1 MRARDRFGFGL
12 SGLADNILGT
22 FLGVHLFVF
31 YTDVVGL
38 DALYVSLGLT
48 LALVWNAL
56 GDFFMGRLSDRT
68 TLKAG
73 RRRPY
78 LLLGAVPL
86 GAAFIL
92 LLSPP
97 TQLQGGALGLYFTVT
112 LLFLFSMKTMVQ
124 VPALSLLPELAKES
138 GERTRLAAAREQLGN
153 VGDLLG
159 LLLPVLWL
167 MMSGAMDEGAA
178 PSRVRTGFSQAAWVI
193 GGIAT
198 LAVLGAFFGT
208 REDRSVKPATA
219 MSARDVLR
227 ALSGHRPFRAL
238 LGAAALGALALS
250 FVQSM
255 ILYVLHHVMRET
267 APEIELMA
275 FVINAVSAIASYPL
289 WTRFAARV
297 GKVTA
302 FRVGLGISS
311 VAFVSVFLVGPGD
324 YFALALVMAF
334 SGAANVGFWMLL
346 HSLNADC
353 ADLDAARHGE
363 RREGLFMGF
372 AALVKKLAIAGAAAG
387 VGVGLTAIGYE
398 EGAVPSTDVVFRL
411 QILFAVPP
419 TMLALGALWCFRSY
433 DRSTDDDGRASTE
446 ALAPAE

>member
-1 MRARDRFGFGL
+1 MRTRDRFAFGL

-31 YTDVVGL
+31 YTDVIGL
-38 DALYVSLGLT
+38 DPLYVSLGLT
-48 LALVWNAL
+48 LALGWNAL

-68 TLKAG
+68 TLRAG

-78 LLLGAVPL
+78 LLLGALPL
-86 GAAFIL
+86 GVAFIV

-97 TQLQGGALGLYFTVT
+97 AQLSGDALGLYFTVA

-124 VPALSLLPELAKES
+124 VPALSLLPELSKDG

-159 LLLPVLWL
+159 LLLPILWL
-167 MMSGAMDEGAA
+167 MATGAMEESAA
-178 PSRVRTGFSQAAWVI
+178 PSAVREGFAQAAWAI

-198 LAVLGAFFGT
+198 LAVLGAFLGT
-208 REDRSVKPATA
+208 REDGSVKPAAA
-219 MSARDVLR
+219 MSARAVLNVI
-227 ALSGHRPFRAL
+227 AGHRSFRAL

-275 FVINAVSAIASYPL
+275 FVINAVTAIASYPL
-289 WTRFAARV
+289 WTRFSARV
-297 GKVTA
+297 GKAMA
-302 FRVGLGISS
+302 FRVGLGVSS
-311 VAFVSVFLVGPGD
+311 LAFGTVFFVGPGD
-324 YFALALVMAF
+324 YVALALVMAF
-334 SGAANVGFWMLL
+334 SGAANVGFWTLL
-346 HSLNADC
+346 HALNADC
-353 ADLDAARHGE
+353 ADQDAARHGQ

-372 AALVKKLAIAGAAAG
+372 SALVKKLAIAGAAAG
-387 VGVGLTAIGYE
+387 VGIGLSVIGYE
-398 EGAVPSTDVVFRL
+398 EGAAPSSEVVFRL
-411 QILFAVPP
+411 QLLFAVPP
-419 TMLALGALWCFRSY
+419 TVLVIGALICMRGY
-433 DRSTDDDGRASTE
+433 GEPAAREA